1 MTMTMNDRI
10 AELTSE
16 LAQVEAAIK
25 AVQGQE
31 SSSVT
36 IDGRTIIRVNVLT
49 LRTSR
54 NLIINELNTLK
65 AYALDVEP
73 PLFKG
78 ANL

>member
-25 AVQGQE
+25 AVQSQE